1 MTPKKVIIV
10 GGGAAG
16 LMAAIHCI
24 TPNNTVT
31 VFERNK
37 ICGKKILITGKGRC
51 NVTNNCDIQTVLL
64 NTPTNSRFLYSA
76 LNMFSPSDTISF
88 FESVGVKLKTERGNR
103 VFPQSDKAADVAN
116 ALYRSAKQK
125 GCTFIHERV
134 MALVLNNGYVCGV
147 KTERNKTYPC
157 DCVILACG
165 GASYP
170 ATGSTGDGYTL
181 AKQAGH
187 TVISPKPS
195 LVPLTSHESFCRDM
209 MGLSLRNV
217 SVSVFDKKTG
227 KIIYSDFGEMLFT
240 HFGVSGPII
249 LSSSAHMKDMSDG
262 RYTLHIDLKPAL
274 TTEQLNARL
283 IREFEENK
291 NKSFSNMLP
300 SLLPSKMIPVM
311 IKLSKISA
319 DKKCCQITKEERCR
333 LISLLKSFDVNISGF
348 RPIAEAI
355 VTSGGINV
363 KEINPKT
370 MESKLVKN
378 LYFAGEMIDVD
389 AYTGGFNLQIAFATG
404 ALAGQCASW

>member
-1 MTPKKVIIV
+1 MTSKKIIIV

-16 LMAAIHCI
+16 LMAAFHC
-24 TPNNTVT
+24 TTLNNIVT

-76 LNMFSPSDTISF
+76 LNTFSPSDTMSF
-88 FESVGVKLKTERGNR
+88 FESVGVKLKVERGNR
-103 VFPQSDKAADVAN
+103 VFPQSDKASDISD
-116 ALYRSAKQK
+116 ALHHSVKQR
-125 GCTFIHERV
+125 GCNIIHERV
-134 MALVLNNGYVCGV
+134 TSLILNDGCVYGI
-147 KTERNKTYPC
+147 KTERNKTYQC

-165 GASYP
+165 GVSYP
-170 ATGSTGDGYTL
+170 ATGSTGDGYML

-187 TVISPKPS
+187 TIIAPKPS
-195 LVPLTSHESFCRDM
+195 LVPLTSRDLFCRDM
-209 MGLSLRNV
+209 MGLSLKNI
-217 SVSVFDKKTG
+217 SVSIFDNKTKK
-227 KIIYSDFGEMLFT
+227 IVYSDFGEMLFT
-240 HFGVSGPII
+240 HFGVSGPVI

-262 RYTLHIDLKPAL
+262 RYVLHIDLKPAL

-283 IREFEENK
+283 VREFGENK

-300 SLLPSKMIPVM
+300 SLLPSKMIPII
-311 IKLSKISA
+311 IKLSKIPA
-319 DKKCCQITKEERCR
+319 EKKCCQITKEERYY
-333 LISLLKSFDVNISGF
+333 LISLLKSFDINISGF
-348 RPIAEAI
+348 RPITEAI

-404 ALAGQCASW
+404 ALAGQSAAL